1 MEFTIIETSVHN
13 RGKLYTLEIREKRI
27 LILFLHH
34 ALERMTK
41 WCLSEEMVI
50 ETLLFP
56 EEVITGH
63 RGRYIAHRRYND
75 NHLIRAVYEYD
86 EEIPVIVTVYFPY
99 SERYFKGGKIFEDK
113 ILKGS

>member
-13 RGKLYTLEIREKRI
+13 RGKFYTLETTEKRI
-27 LILFLHH
+27 SILFLHH
-34 ALERMTK
+34 ALERMIK
-41 WCLSEEMVI
+41 WCLTEEMVI

-56 EEVITGH
+56 EEVIIGH
-63 RGRYIAHRRYND
+63 RGKYIAHRRYD
-75 NHLIRAVYEYD
+75 GNHLIRAVYEYD
-86 EEIPVIVTVYFPY
+86 GEMPVLVTVYFPY